1 MKGADQL
8 ARATGRLDDPHVRR
22 YLGHS
27 EITIGPRERLV
38 IAAIADQQ
46 TIAELRPDAAVQR
59 MLPHD
64 ALLVLERTDP
74 DLVLVDTAALLPGRP
89 WANAGDPSAGDRGH
103 RLFEILSAAR
113 AIGRPTVLWWNGPH
127 RHAVGL
133 IPLEPEFDLV
143 ITNETPA
150 ADGWALPWTTGVQMR
165 RWNHVGAEPGRPRH
179 PVFLWR
185 RDTVTTLTAA
195 LTRAFLGGMAGTG
208 LEIWQDADEPPVG
221 VPVPG
226 ELASALRTVIDPERL
241 PERSREHG
249 LFVAGPIVAPD
260 IQRPIGTMILR
271 QLASGGRV
279 ISGPDPALSA
289 SFGDAVTW
297 MDGPAGAF
305 EAVRAGAERG
315 PMSGPEFRA
324 TLRSLYRHQA
334 TSAVLATLARYLG
347 LRTHVTPNRD
357 VCAVVSLGPDV
368 RAADFVDGILLQ
380 QERPV
385 EALLLT
391 ADAAGAGPFLLE
403 LERMGIRARV
413 AHPPDRG
420 VGVPRWASGF
430 AGSGWI
436 WPWSPESHYPPTFLL
451 DCLVGGQIADASAV
465 GMVDGDDDR
474 FVTALPVSRA
484 IISREAAASRSDPL
498 DGDLAS
504 WARGGAPLFGM
515 AAVAAEGA

>member
-1 MKGADQL
+1 MTGADQL
-8 ARATGRLDDPHVRR
+8 AGEAGRLADPHTRR

-27 EITIGPRERLV
+27 EMTIGPRGRLV
-38 IAAIADQQ
+38 IAAIADQR

-89 WANAGDPSAGDRGH
+89 WANAGDPSAGDRGR

-113 AIGRPTVLWWNGPH
+113 AIGRPTVLWWNGPRH
-127 RHAVGL
+127 HAVGL
-133 IPLEPEFDLV
+133 IPMEPDFDLV
-143 ITNETPA
+143 ITNETPG
-150 ADGWALPWTTGVQMR
+150 ADGSALPWTTGVQMHT
-165 RWNHVGAEPGRPRH
+165 WNPLGAAPQRPRH

-195 LTRAFLGGMAGTG
+195 PTRSFLKAMAGTG

-226 ELASALRTVIDPERL
+226 DLVSALTAAMDPDRL
-241 PERSREHG
+241 PDRFREHG

-260 IQRPIGTMILR
+260 IERPIGTTILQ

-279 ISGPDPALSA
+279 VSGPDPALA
-289 SFGDAVTW
+289 PAFGDAVTW
-297 MDGPAGAF
+297 MEGPDGAIVG
-305 EAVRAGAERG
+305 VRTGVERG
-315 PMSGPEFRA
+315 PMSGAELRA
-324 TLRSLYRHQA
+324 TLRALYRDHA

-347 LRTHVTPNRD
+347 LRARVTPNRD
-357 VCAVVSLGPDV
+357 VCAVVSLGIDV

-380 QERPV
+380 EQRPV
-385 EALLLT
+385 EALFLT
-391 ADAAGAGPFLLE
+391 ADAAAAGPSLLE
-403 LERMGIRARV
+403 LERAGIRARV
-413 AHPPDRG
+413 ATPPDRE
-420 VGVPRWASGF
+420 VGILRWASGF
-430 AGSGWI
+430 AASGWI
-436 WPWSPESHYPPTFLL
+436 WPWSPEVRYAPTFLL
-451 DCLVGGQIADASAV
+451 DCLVGGQITSAAAV
-465 GMVDGDDDR
+465 GLVDGDEDR

-484 IISREAAASRSDPL
+484 IISREAAGSRSDPR

-504 WARGGAPLFGM
+504 WARAGAALFGM
-515 AAVAAEGA
+515 AASAAEGT